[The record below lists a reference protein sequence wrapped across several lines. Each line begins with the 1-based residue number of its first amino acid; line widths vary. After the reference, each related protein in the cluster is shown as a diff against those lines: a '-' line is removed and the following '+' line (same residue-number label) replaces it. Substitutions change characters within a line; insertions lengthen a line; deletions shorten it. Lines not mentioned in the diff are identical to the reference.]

1 MASTAFEIVLIVACD
16 YDDDDDD
23 DRLFLHL
30 MLVSLWLRRRINW
43 WRINIVGFLNMC
55 DILAEVAVASGT
67 AWLGVWCV
75 LPPCRR
81 RVEKWMTVY
90 CW

>member
-1 MASTAFEIVLIVACD
+1 MMMMQRLVQV
-16 YDDDDDD
+16 
-23 DRLFLHL
+23 RLFLHL
-30 MLVSLWLRRRINW
+30 MLVSLLLRRMVIWWMIN
-43 WRINIVGFLNMC
+43 NIVGFLNMC
-55 DILAEVAVASGT
+55 DIIAEVVVVAAGT

-81 RVEKWMTVY
+81 RVKKWMAVY